1 MRLLLISNGHGEDL
15 SGALLALALQ
25 ELGAQVAAVPLVGG
39 GDAYLAAGI
48 SVLGRTRNYSTGGL
62 GYTSAAGRW
71 AEIFQGQVLYLL
83 KRSWRVWREAQKA
96 DALVV
101 VGDVIPVLLCWL
113 LGKPVATYLV
123 AYSSHY
129 EGKLRLPW
137 PCGACLASKR
147 TRAIFSRDYLTASD
161 LSEQLGRSVEFLGNP
176 FIEKVLGAKA
186 KPSAAQMLALLPG
199 SRLPEALQNFELMLA
214 LLELLPKTAQSWS
227 FKAALVQ
234 ELNQEA
240 VAAMALQRGWSAS
253 PSALN
258 WQQLKL
264 ELCWGQFNQ
273 VLCESRVALSMAG
286 TASEQ
291 AVGLGIPVLQLAGFG
306 PQFTAGFAE
315 AQRRLLG
322 PGVFCAQGPVGAA
335 TTLEQSVQLLIPLMT
350 KQTENQQQSWQE
362 EGEKRLGRSGGTNR
376 IATAIIQAMQR

>member
-71 AEIFQGQVLYLL
+71 AEIFQGQMLYLL

-147 TRAIFSRDYLTASD
+147 TRAIFSRDYLTACD

-186 KPSAAQMLALLPG
+186 KPSAEQMLALLPG
-199 SRLPEALQNFELMLA
+199 SRLPEALQNFELKLA
-214 LLELLPKTAQSWS
+214 LLE
-227 FKAALVQ
+227 V
-234 ELNQEA
+234 
-240 VAAMALQRGWSAS
+240 
-253 PSALN
+253 
-258 WQQLKL
+258 
-264 ELCWGQFNQ
+264 
-273 VLCESRVALSMAG
+273 
-286 TASEQ
+286 
-291 AVGLGIPVLQLAGFG
+291 
-306 PQFTAGFAE
+306 
-315 AQRRLLG
+315 
-322 PGVFCAQGPVGAA
+322 
-335 TTLEQSVQLLIPLMT
+335 
-350 KQTENQQQSWQE
+350 
-362 EGEKRLGRSGGTNR
+362 
-376 IATAIIQAMQR
+376 